1 QSRRFAVQ
9 PVLRAHCRA
18 AEIPAGRHVAVRA
31 ECEQLPAHQPLL
43 VGAHQRALGL
53 RQSNR
58 GPARAHVRARGTAR
72 GESRGRR
79 RRQPVSRD
87 RGVPGLR
94 LSRHGR
100 GPEAV
105 RADLGQRLRSGH
117 RPAAHPGRGP
127 AAAARIEAPGGSV
140 RRPLRACLHRGQGRG
155 VRDLRSG
162 HQLLGAGTSAAESV
176 AVPPWLRYKADTGQD
191 KGKRLK
197 FMVRRTAVLWLGAV
211 LSLSA
216 CGGHKG
222 ASGEGAGAKV
232 LNLYIWSD
240 YLAANTL
247 SDFEKQTGIKVNV
260 AYFDTN
266 ETLETKLLAGSS
278 GYDIV
283 VPTASYFE
291 RQIKAGVYLP
301 LDKSKLPNLK
311 NMDPQLMAKVALHDP
326 GNAHGI
332 IYMWGTN
339 GIGYN
344 EKMIKA
350 LMPDAPLDS
359 WRMVFDPAVASK
371 VAKCGISVLDS
382 PAEMMRAVYSYL
394 GKDPNSQSPD
404 DLVQA
409 EAVLT
414 KIRPYIRNINSSEY
428 IEALANGDL
437 CLAVGYNG
445 DVMQARD
452 RARDAN
458 KGVDI
463 KYVVPKEGSILWFDM
478 LAIPKDAPHPDS
490 ALAFMNYIM
499 TPQVIADI
507 SNFKRYANG
516 NLASQ
521 PLVLPAVKDDPEIY
535 PPPEIRRKLAVQLAD
550 SADQTRAITRVWQK
564 FKTGQ

>member
-1 QSRRFAVQ
+1 MGSVARVAIL
-9 PVLRAHCRA
+9 VLGC
-18 AEIPAGRHVAVRA
+18 
-31 ECEQLPAHQPLL
+31 
-43 VGAHQRALGL
+43 ALTLSACG
-53 RQSNR
+53 
-58 GPARAHVRARGTAR
+58 
-72 GESRGRR
+72 
-79 RRQPVSRD
+79 D
-87 RGVPGLR
+87 RKN
-94 LSRHGR
+94 
-100 GPEAV
+100 
-105 RADLGQRLRSGH
+105 
-117 RPAAHPGRGP
+117 GP
-127 AAAARIEAPGGSV
+127 AAAPG
-140 RRPLRACLHRGQGRG
+140 PTDNA
-155 VRDLRSG
+155 
-162 HQLLGAGTSAAESV
+162 SAA
-176 AVPPWLRYKADTGQD
+176 ADSGTG
-191 KGKRLK
+191 KPLI
-197 FMVRRTAVLWLGAV
+197 
-211 LSLSA
+211 
-216 CGGHKG
+216 
-222 ASGEGAGAKV
+222 

-247 SDFEKQTGIKVNV
+247 SDFEKQTGIKVHV

-291 RQIKAGVYLP
+291 RQIKAGVYLT

-332 IYMWGTN
+332 IYTWGTN

-344 EKMIKA
+344 EKMVKE

-437 CLAVGYNG
+437 CIAVGYNG

-452 RARDAN
+452 RAREAN
-458 KGVDI
+458 KGIDI

-478 LAIPKDAPHPDS
+478 LAIPKDAPDPDS
-490 ALAFMNYIM
+490 AYAYMNYIM
-499 TPQVIADI
+499 TPKVIADI
-507 SNFKRYANG
+507 SNFKRYANA
-516 NLASQ
+516 NAASQ
-521 PLVLPAVKDDPEIY
+521 SLVLDSVKDDPGIY
-535 PPPEIRRKLAVQLAD
+535 PPLEQRQKLAVQLAD

>member
-1 QSRRFAVQ
+1 MF
-9 PVLRAHCRA
+9 
-18 AEIPAGRHVAVRA
+18 
-31 ECEQLPAHQPLL
+31 
-43 VGAHQRALGL
+43 
-53 RQSNR
+53 
-58 GPARAHVRARGTAR
+58 
-72 GESRGRR
+72 
-79 RRQPVSRD
+79 
-87 RGVPGLR
+87 
-94 LSRHGR
+94 
-100 GPEAV
+100 
-105 RADLGQRLRSGH
+105 
-117 RPAAHPGRGP
+117 
-127 AAAARIEAPGGSV
+127 SV
-140 RRPLRACLHRGQGRG
+140 RRMAILA
-155 VRDLRSG
+155 
-162 HQLLGAGTSAAESV
+162 LGC
-176 AVPPWLRYKADTGQD
+176 
-191 KGKRLK
+191 
-197 FMVRRTAVLWLGAV
+197 VLT
-211 LSLSA
+211 LSA
-216 CGGHKG
+216 CGDRK
-222 ASGEGAGAKV
+222 GAGAASGAADKSAGTGKTPV

-247 SDFEKQTGIKVNV
+247 SDFEKQTGIKVHV

-291 RQIKAGVYLP
+291 RQIKAGVYLT

-311 NMDPQLMAKVALHDP
+311 NMDSQLMSKVAMHDS

-332 IYMWGTN
+332 IYTWGTN

-344 EKMIKA
+344 EKMLKE

-359 WRMVFDPAVASK
+359 WRLVFDPAVASK

-382 PAEMMRAVYSYL
+382 PAEMVRAVYSYL

-437 CLAVGYNG
+437 CVAVGYNG

-452 RARDAN
+452 RAREAN
-458 KGVDI
+458 KGIEV
-463 KYVVPKEGSILWFDM
+463 KYTVPKEGSILWFDM
-478 LAIPKDAPHPDS
+478 LAIPKDAPDPDS
-490 ALAFMNYIM
+490 AYAFMNYIM
-499 TPQVIADI
+499 TPQVIAGI

-516 NLASQ
+516 NAASQ
-521 PLVLPAVKDDPEIY
+521 SLVLPAVKDDPGIY
-535 PPPEIRRKLAVQLAD
+535 PPPELRQKLAVQLAD
-550 SADQTRAITRVWQK
+550 STDQTRAITRVWQK

>member
-1 QSRRFAVQ
+1 MAI
-9 PVLRAHCRA
+9 L
-18 AEIPAGRHVAVRA
+18 
-31 ECEQLPAHQPLL
+31 
-43 VGAHQRALGL
+43 ALGCAL
-53 RQSNR
+53 
-58 GPARAHVRARGTAR
+58 A
-72 GESRGRR
+72 
-79 RRQPVSRD
+79 
-87 RGVPGLR
+87 
-94 LSRHGR
+94 
-100 GPEAV
+100 
-105 RADLGQRLRSGH
+105 
-117 RPAAHPGRGP
+117 
-127 AAAARIEAPGGSV
+127 
-140 RRPLRACLHRGQGRG
+140 
-155 VRDLRSG
+155 
-162 HQLLGAGTSAAESV
+162 
-176 AVPPWLRYKADTGQD
+176 
-191 KGKRLK
+191 
-197 FMVRRTAVLWLGAV
+197 
-211 LSLSA
+211 LSA
-216 CGGHKG
+216 CGDRKPQSG
-222 ASGEGAGAKV
+222 AASAPGAGPASAPKV

-247 SDFEKQTGIKVNV
+247 PDFEKQTGIKVHV
-260 AYFDTN
+260 AYFDSN

-278 GYDIV
+278 GFDVV

-301 LDKSKLPNLK
+301 LDKSKLPNLRY
-311 NMDPQLMAKVALHDP
+311 MDGLLMSKVAQHDP
-326 GNAHGI
+326 GNAHGV

-344 EKMIKA
+344 EKLIKA
-350 LMPDAPLDS
+350 LLPKAPLDS

-452 RARDAN
+452 RALEAG
-458 KGVDI
+458 KGMEI
-463 KYVVPKEGSILWFDM
+463 KYAVPKEGSILWFDM
-478 LAIPKDAPHPDS
+478 LAIPKDAPDPDS
-490 ALAFMNYIM
+490 AYAFLNYIM
-499 TPQVIADI
+499 TPKVIAEI
-507 SNFKRYANG
+507 SNFKRYAN
-516 NLASQ
+516 ADAQAQS
-521 PLVLPAVKDDPEIY
+521 LVDPVVLNDPGIY
-535 PPPEIRRKLAVQLAD
+535 PPVEQREKLAVQLAD